1 MKATEAWN
9 KFMKS
14 GNIEDY
20 LNYRREIEG
29 SNNILSSDQKNNI
42 FGASDEKSI
51 ERYHNSRGGLWRK

>member
-42 FGASDEKSI
+42 FGARDEKSI

>member
-29 SNNILSSDQKNNI
+29 SNNILSSDQKNI